1 MTCQMGMTISY
12 FLFCLKFSINF
23 LTPMYFRH
31 PLNLIL
37 TLHAVKV
44 LQDRGI
50 VRSTKFI
57 DLLTLPLRL
66 TEIGPKVKVSV
77 NGTKALG
84 NKPKKVRI

>member
-1 MTCQMGMTISY
+1 MQ
-12 FLFCLKFSINF
+12 
-23 LTPMYFRH
+23 
-31 PLNLIL
+31 
-37 TLHAVKV
+37 VKV

-84 NKPKKVRI
+84 NKPKKVCKTVETIRYKYRVSHDKMNLSTNY

>member
-1 MTCQMGMTISY
+1 MQ
-12 FLFCLKFSINF
+12 
-23 LTPMYFRH
+23 
-31 PLNLIL
+31 
-37 TLHAVKV
+37 VKV
-44 LQDRGI
+44 LQDHGI

-84 NKPKKVRI
+84 NKPKKVRIYLVHSKTVETIRYNTGYLMTK

>member
-1 MTCQMGMTISY
+1 MQ
-12 FLFCLKFSINF
+12 
-23 LTPMYFRH
+23 
-31 PLNLIL
+31 
-37 TLHAVKV
+37 VEV
-44 LQDRGI
+44 LQDHGI

>member
-1 MTCQMGMTISY
+1 MQ
-12 FLFCLKFSINF
+12 
-23 LTPMYFRH
+23 
-31 PLNLIL
+31 
-37 TLHAVKV
+37 VKV
-44 LQDRGI
+44 LQDHGI

-84 NKPKKVRI
+84 NKPKKVRIYNIVRW

>member
-1 MTCQMGMTISY
+1 MQV
-12 FLFCLKFSINF
+12 N
-23 LTPMYFRH
+23 
-31 PLNLIL
+31 
-37 TLHAVKV
+37 V
-44 LQDRGI
+44 LQDHGI

-84 NKPKKVRI
+84 NKPKKVCKTVETIRYNMIAALDHLATP

>member
-1 MTCQMGMTISY
+1 MQ
-12 FLFCLKFSINF
+12 
-23 LTPMYFRH
+23 
-31 PLNLIL
+31 
-37 TLHAVKV
+37 VEV
-44 LQDRGI
+44 LQDHGI

-84 NKPKKVRI
+84 NKPKKVCKTVETIRYKYRVSHDKMNLSTNY